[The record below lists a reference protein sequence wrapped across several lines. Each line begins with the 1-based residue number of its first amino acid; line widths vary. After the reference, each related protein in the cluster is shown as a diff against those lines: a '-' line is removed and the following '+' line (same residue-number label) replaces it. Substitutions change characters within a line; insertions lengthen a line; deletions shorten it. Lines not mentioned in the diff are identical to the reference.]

1 MKMKANFSRIFV
13 LLCLVA
19 GLVLTSGCIG
29 SNQSGATTIPYVP
42 QETTTVR
49 HIIEQPKLE
58 SYQDP
63 ANTLRIKHP
72 TSWTTQENVMGSTAV
87 FLSPKE
93 NAQDFFQENIN
104 IISFD
109 LSMTLDQSSAYAESQ
124 IKQAIT
130 DANILESSQTTLA
143 GNPAHKLVFTG
154 RQGQNNLKWMQ
165 VWTMKNDKVY
175 LLTYTAEEG
184 SYDAYLPTAQEI
196 MASFTIL

>member
-1 MKMKANFSRIFV
+1 LS
-13 LLCLVA
+13 
-19 GLVLTSGCIG
+19 SGCIG

-42 QETTTVR
+42 PETTTVR

-63 ANTLRIKHP
+63 AKAMQIKHP
-72 TSWTTQENVMGSTAV
+72 TTWTTQENVMGSTAV
-87 FLSPKE
+87 FLSPRE

-109 LSMTLDQSSAYAESQ
+109 LAMTLDQYTAYAENQ
-124 IKQAIT
+124 IKQSIT
-130 DANILESSQTTLA
+130 DARIIESSPTTLA
-143 GNPAHKLVFTG
+143 GLPAHKLVFTG

-165 VWTMKNDKVY
+165 VWTIKNNKVY

-184 SYDAYLPTAQEI
+184 NYNAYLPTAQEI
-196 MASFTIL
+196 MASFTLL